1 MKLVCLKNSLNSG
14 NTGMRKG
21 LIWIGSWLII
31 KLLSLRYSFEIKGL
45 DRLDLKPKGGILFLP
60 NHPAEIEPLTIY
72 NLLARKFNPRPL
84 VIEHFFYL
92 RGARFFMDLV
102 RALPI
107 PNFELSA
114 NSWKVRQIEK
124 SLKKVSEEIQKG
136 ENFLIYPS
144 GHLKREGHENIGG
157 NSFIHSILESCPE
170 VQVVLVRTDGLW
182 GSSFS
187 CAVTGNSPDFWKAV
201 SNGLKKAL
209 KNGIF
214 FLPRRKVTIEFEAD
228 PKGFPYHGTRLEL
241 NHFLEEW
248 YNQYLNKEGNIVASE
263 PLRLVSYSRFSKDLL
278 HITKEEKKPLE
289 KKEINIP
296 DHIRED
302 IYQELQKLSGVKEI
316 KEEMDLSRDLGL
328 DSLDLA
334 SVHAFLDHRYD
345 VEATR
350 PTDLKTVYDLFILVV
365 EGSVT
370 KPKIDTKNLKEYEW
384 PQEVFRPKIKYPD
397 GKTIPEC
404 FLESADRM
412 GKTMACGDDLTKI
425 LNYQEMKL
433 GVYVLAKKFQEF
445 EGKYVAVMLPSS
457 VGCYVIIFAILM
469 AGKVPVVLNWTAGE
483 RSLKFATELLGLDQI
498 LSSRRFLER
507 VDALEL
513 GDLEEKI
520 VLMEDF
526 RQGISLWNK
535 LSGFFLSKAK
545 KERWI
550 KRFHLNKIHEED
562 PAVILFTSGTENYP
576 KAVPLSHKNILS
588 SHRSSL
594 SCAKIDKTDILY
606 GVLPPFHS
614 FGFSLMGLLPILSG
628 LRVFYSPDP
637 TDTHALARDSFYRKI
652 TIHCLAPSFYKNLFR
667 IATPRQLK
675 SVRLFIAGAEKAPDA
690 LFEHVKRLGGNKEMI
705 EGYGI
710 TECSPIVTLNRQG
723 KVPKGVGQPI
733 PGVDL
738 CIIHPD
744 TDEKLPD
751 DQQGEICIQG
761 PNVFSGYLGKDVP
774 NPFIEMD
781 GKKWYRSGDIGHI
794 ESDGS
799 LVLGGRLK
807 RFVKIGGEMVSLM
820 SLEEELNKIA
830 KERGLIKGTEEG
842 PQLAIGV
849 QEGDKPSL
857 ILFTTFP
864 LTKDEANNILKQ
876 GGFARIVKL
885 TESYQIDEIPMT
897 GTGKVQLRRLNELI
911 KEKHA

>member
-1 MKLVCLKNSLNSG
+1 
-14 NTGMRKG
+14 MRKG
-21 LIWIGSWLII
+21 IIWIGSWLII
-31 KLLSLRYSFEIKGL
+31 KLFSLRYFFDIKGL
-45 DRLDLKPKGGILFLP
+45 NRLNLKRKGGILFLP
-60 NHPAEIEPLTIY
+60 NHPAEIEPLIIY

-92 RGARFFMDLV
+92 RGARFFIDLV

-114 NSWKVRQIEK
+114 NSWKIRQIEK

-136 ENFLIYPS
+136 GNFLIYPS

-157 NSFIHSILESCPE
+157 NSFIHSILENCLD

-187 CAVTGNSPDFWKAV
+187 CALTGTSPDFWKMI
-201 SNGLKKAL
+201 SRGIKKAL

-214 FLPRRKVTIEFEAD
+214 FMPRRKVTIEFEVD
-228 PKGFPYHGTRLEL
+228 PKGFPYKGTRLEL
-241 NHFLEEW
+241 NQFLEEW
-248 YNQYLNKEGNIVASE
+248 YNRYLSEEGKVVISE
-263 PLRLVSYSRFSKDLL
+263 PLRLVSYSRFSKDLPL
-278 HITKEEKKPLE
+278 VTKEEKKSE
-289 KKEINIP
+289 AKKEINIP
-296 DHIRED
+296 DHIRDD
-302 IYQELQKLSGVKEI
+302 IYRELQKLSGVKEV

-334 SVHAFLDHRYD
+334 SIHTFLDQRYD
-345 VEATR
+345 VEAAR
-350 PTDLKTVYDLFILVV
+350 PAELKTVHDLFVLVV
-365 EGSVT
+365 EGSVA

-384 PQEVFRPKIKYPD
+384 PRETFRPKVKYPE

-404 FLESADRM
+404 FLETTDRM
-412 GKTMACGDDLTKI
+412 GKSMACGDDLTKI
-425 LNYQEMKL
+425 LNYQEMKI
-433 GVYVLAKKFQEF
+433 GVYVLGKKFRKLN
-445 EGKYVAVMLPSS
+445 GKYVAIMLPSS
-457 VGCYVIIFAILM
+457 VGCYVILLAILM
-469 AGKVPVVLNWTAGE
+469 AGKIPVILNWTAGE
-483 RSLKFATELLGLDQI
+483 RSLKFAVDLLGLQQI
-498 LSSRRFLER
+498 FSSRRFLER

-520 VLMEDF
+520 ILMEDF

-535 LSGFFLSKAK
+535 LSGFILSKAK
-545 KERWI
+545 KKRWM
-550 KRFHLNKIHEED
+550 KRFHLNQIKEEY

-588 SHRSSL
+588 SHRAAFP
-594 SCAKIDKTDILY
+594 CTQINKTDILY
-606 GVLPPFHS
+606 GALPPFHS
-614 FGFSLMGLLPILSG
+614 FGFSLTGLFPLLAG

-637 TDTHALARDSFYRKI
+637 TDTHTIARDSFYRKI

-675 SVRLFIAGAEKAPDA
+675 SVRLFVTGAEKAPEA
-690 LFEHVKRLGGNKEMI
+690 LFEHVKRLGGDKEMI

-723 KVPKGVGQPI
+723 KQPKGVGQPI
-733 PGVDL
+733 PGVEL
-738 CIIHPD
+738 CIIHPE
-744 TDEKLPD
+744 THKKLPD
-751 DQQGEICIQG
+751 DQQGEVCIRG
-761 PNVFSGYLGKDVP
+761 PNVFSGYLGKEAP
-774 NPFIEMD
+774 NPFIEIE
-781 GKKWYRSGDIGHI
+781 GKKWYRSGDIGSI

-799 LVLGGRLK
+799 LILGGRLK
-807 RFVKIGGEMVSLM
+807 RFVKIGGEMVSLIA
-820 SLEEELNKIA
+820 LEEELNKFA
-830 KERGLIKGTEEG
+830 KGKGLIKGTEEE

-849 QEGDKPSL
+849 KEGDKPRL

-864 LTKDEANNILKQ
+864 LTKDEANTVLKE

-885 TESYQIDEIPMT
+885 AESYQIDEIPIT